1 MGVPQCRLKAMLPVH
16 DASDFEVPYPCLLA
30 AGDADELV
38 VINTGD
44 ERCIVLLTDEH
55 LAEQFFANRAPGE
68 SRVQVSVNMCER
80 RNALLESLRRFD
92 PQLSSGGVF
101 HVAID
106 PSVGRR
112 FAVTTILEFIDHIE
126 KSEG

>member
-1 MGVPQCRLKAMLPVH
+1 MPAEG
-16 DASDFEVPYPCLLA
+16 DAVMDDANDFVVPYPCFLA

-55 LAEQFFANRAPGE
+55 LAEQFFADRATGE
-68 SRVQVSVNMCER
+68 SRVQVSVHMCER
-80 RNALLESLRRFD
+80 RGVLLNSLRRFE
-92 PQLSSGGVF
+92 PQLSSDGVF
-101 HVAID
+101 HLAID

-112 FAVTTILEFIDHIE
+112 FAVTTILEFIDHVE
-126 KSEG
+126 KSKE